1 MSCLWEYLEGEK
13 MTQSKSLGQKL
24 IRFMGSSFRGSV
36 IQDISGNFRLRDGR
50 PLRKVDDST
59 YEVVTE

>member
-1 MSCLWEYLEGEK
+1 
-13 MTQSKSLGQKL
+13 MTQSKSLGIQQ
-24 IRFMGSSFRGSV
+24 IIFVGSSFRGVV

-50 PLRKVDDST
+50 PLRKVDEST